1 MIQWG
6 RGDIFLI
13 SGMESCTGQELTA
26 QLWKRMI
33 RSGANALE
41 LKKTEI
47 DSLNVFPVP
56 DGDTGTNM
64 YLTMYLAAR
73 DTDHSQAASLSEAS
87 AITSL
92 GSLMGAR
99 GNSGVILSQL
109 FRGIAKGFEK
119 AETADALL
127 VAQALQSG
135 VDTAYK
141 AVMKPVEGTILTVS
155 RETARGTLNS
165 AKSGGSLLE
174 ALKEGYTYG
183 QAALERTP
191 ELLPVLK
198 LAGVVDAGGQ
208 GFLVMLGGWI
218 ALLEGKEIGTTTNEV
233 IPKILSSELSTVG
246 QEWSIKDLDYP
257 YCTEFL
263 LKGQNIEIEQ
273 IKHDLLEK
281 GDCLLVVGTPEI
293 TKIHIHVANPG
304 AILDY
309 ALRWGALHKV
319 QIHNMLAQN
328 ELMSHSLKSEEAVRT
343 DSIDEAPSKFLG
355 DSETA
360 RILKKNGVVAVS
372 LGQGITEIFRGLGV
386 GEIVLGGQTMNPS
399 TEELSVAV
407 EKICAENV
415 YILPNNSNI
424 VLAARQVKEIIKDRQ
439 VYIIPTKSIPQGIS
453 ALLSYVQ
460 EGDAE
465 ENVRNM
471 EKSLQNV
478 STGEVTYAVRDS
490 QYGENN
496 ISKGDILG
504 LMDGSIVING
514 TDLLT
519 VAQTTL
525 EKLAWRQKE
534 LVTILYGEEVK
545 DSEAEVLKQWLLT
558 QNPTIEVQV
567 YSGGQPLY
575 YYIFGVE

>member
-1 MIQWG
+1 
-6 RGDIFLI
+6 
-13 SGMESCTGQELTA
+13 MEPCIERELTA
-26 QLWKRMI
+26 QLWRRMI

-41 LKKTEI
+41 LKKAEI
-47 DSLNVFPVP
+47 DTLNVFPVP

-64 YLTMYLAAR
+64 HLTMQLAAR
-73 DTDHSQAASLSEAS
+73 DTDNNQADSLAEVS

-135 VDTAYK
+135 VNTAYK

-155 RETARGTLNS
+155 REMARGTLKS
-165 AKSGGSLLE
+165 AKSGGSLIE

-183 QAALERTP
+183 QAALKRTP
-191 ELLPVLK
+191 ELLPALK
-198 LAGVVDAGGQ
+198 QAGVVDAGGQ
-208 GFLVMLGGWI
+208 GFLVILGGWI
-218 ALLEGKEIGTTTNEV
+218 ALLEGKEIGITTNEV
-233 IPKILSSELSTVG
+233 IEERPSNELLNVG
-246 QEWSIKDLDYP
+246 QEWPVYDLDYP

-273 IKHDLLEK
+273 IKLDLQEK
-281 GDCLLVVGTPEI
+281 GDCLLVVGTPEV

-309 ALRWGALHKV
+309 ALRWGALHEV

-328 ELMSHSLKSEEAVRT
+328 EAISHALKREEVERIDSEEG
-343 DSIDEAPSKFLG
+343 IPSKFTG

-360 RILKKNGVVAVS
+360 KILKKNGIVAVS
-372 LGQGITEIFRGLGV
+372 LGEGISGIFRGLGV
-386 GEIVLGGQTMNPS
+386 DEIVLGGQTMNPS
-399 TEELSVAV
+399 TEELAAAV
-407 EKICAENV
+407 KKIFARNV
-415 YILPNNSNI
+415 YILPNNRNVI
-424 VLAARQVKEIIKDRQ
+424 LAARQVQEIIKDHQ
-439 VYIIPTKSIPQGIS
+439 VHVIPSKSILQGIS
-453 ALLSYVQ
+453 ALLSFAQ

-471 EKSLQNV
+471 EKSLLNV
-478 STGEVTYAVRDS
+478 RTGEVTYAVRDS
-490 QYGENN
+490 QYEENT

-504 LMDGSIVING
+504 LLEGSIVTNG
-514 TDLLT
+514 KDLLT
-519 VAQTTL
+519 VAQITL
-525 EKLAWRQKE
+525 EKLEWREKD
-534 LVTILYGEEVK
+534 LVTIFYGEEVK
-545 DSEAEVLKQWLLT
+545 DSEAKVLEQWLLT

-567 YSGGQPLY
+567 IAGGQPLY

>member
-1 MIQWG
+1 M
-6 RGDIFLI
+6 
-13 SGMESCTGQELTA
+13 
-26 QLWKRMI
+26 
-33 RSGANALE
+33 
-41 LKKTEI
+41 
-47 DSLNVFPVP
+47 
-56 DGDTGTNM
+56 
-64 YLTMYLAAR
+64 
-73 DTDHSQAASLSEAS
+73 
-87 AITSL
+87 
-92 GSLMGAR
+92 
-99 GNSGVILSQL
+99 
-109 FRGIAKGFEK
+109 
-119 AETADALL
+119 
-127 VAQALQSG
+127 
-135 VDTAYK
+135 
-141 AVMKPVEGTILTVS
+141 
-155 RETARGTLNS
+155 
-165 AKSGGSLLE
+165 
-174 ALKEGYTYG
+174 
-183 QAALERTP
+183 
-191 ELLPVLK
+191 
-198 LAGVVDAGGQ
+198 
-208 GFLVMLGGWI
+208 
-218 ALLEGKEIGTTTNEV
+218 
-233 IPKILSSELSTVG
+233 
-246 QEWSIKDLDYP
+246 
-257 YCTEFL
+257 
-263 LKGQNIEIEQ
+263 
-273 IKHDLLEK
+273 
-281 GDCLLVVGTPEI
+281 
-293 TKIHIHVANPG
+293 
-304 AILDY
+304 
-309 ALRWGALHKV
+309 
-319 QIHNMLAQN
+319 
-328 ELMSHSLKSEEAVRT
+328 
-343 DSIDEAPSKFLG
+343 G